1 MCLRSN
7 IYHHIF
13 YWSVKTLSLSLLVL
27 FDFIGTV
34 AFAISGAIIGIQKRM
49 DIFGVNIL
57 AIVTACG
64 GGVLRDIIMGS
75 FPPQMFINPFYVL
88 VAAIVANIVFG
99 IMYFHKGIP
108 QKFAGLYDRGLFV
121 FDTLGLA
128 AFMVDGVM
136 IGANFGYEDDLFL
149 LVFLG
154 FITGVGGG
162 VLRDVLSIQM
172 PAIFVK
178 HVYALPVIIG
188 GILMVIMHEIMGT
201 WNAAMIS
208 AFTLVLVMRWLARH
222 FLWNLPKVNL

>member
-1 MCLRSN
+1 M
-7 IYHHIF
+7 
-13 YWSVKTLSLSLLVL
+13 SVLLL
-27 FDFIGTV
+27 AIFDFIGTV
-34 AFAISGAIIGIQKRM
+34 AFAISGAITGIQKKM

-57 AIVTACG
+57 AIMTACG
-64 GGVLRDIIMGS
+64 GGLTRDIVMGN
-75 FPPQMFINPFYVL
+75 FPPKMFINPFYVL
-88 VAAIVANIVFG
+88 VAAIVANIVFF
-99 IMYFHKGIP
+99 IMFFHKGVP
-108 QKFAGLYDRGLFV
+108 EKFTGAFDKGLFIS
-121 FDTLGLA
+121 DTLGLA

-188 GILMVIMHEIMGT
+188 GIVMVTMHEIMHT
-201 WNAAMIS
+201 WNIAMIS
-208 AFTLVLVMRWLARH
+208 SFALVILLRVMARH
-222 FLWNLPKVNL
+222 YLWNLPKVQF

>member
-1 MCLRSN
+1 M
-7 IYHHIF
+7 
-13 YWSVKTLSLSLLVL
+13 SLSLLVI

-34 AFAISGAIIGIQKRM
+34 AFAVSGAITGIQKRM

-57 AIVTACG
+57 AILTACG
-64 GGVLRDIIMGS
+64 GGLTRDIIMGN

-88 VAAIVANIVFG
+88 VAAVVANIVFG

-108 QKFAGLYDRGLFV
+108 QKFSGLYDRGLFI
-121 FDTLGLA
+121 FDTVGLA

-162 VLRDVLSIQM
+162 VLRDVLSNQM

-188 GILMVIMHEIMGT
+188 GILMVIMHELLET
-201 WNAAMIS
+201 WNLAMVMS
-208 AFTLVLVMRWLARH
+208 FALVIVLRVMARH

>member
-1 MCLRSN
+1 MLLT
-7 IYHHIF
+7 IF
-13 YWSVKTLSLSLLVL
+13 DL
-27 FDFIGTV
+27 IGTV
-34 AFAISGAIIGIQKRM
+34 AFAISGAITGINKRM

-64 GGVLRDIIMGS
+64 GGLVRDIVMGD
-75 FPPQMFINPFYVL
+75 FPPKMFVDPFYVA
-88 VAAIVANIVFG
+88 VAAIVANIVFLV
-99 IMYFHKGIP
+99 MYFHRPIP
-108 QKFAGLYDRGLFV
+108 QKFAGLYDRGLFI

-136 IGANFGYEDDLFL
+136 IGANFGYEDDLFF

-188 GILMVIMHEIMGT
+188 GVLMVIIHEVTGA
-201 WNAAMIS
+201 WQAAMIC
-208 AFTLVLVMRWLARH
+208 AFLLVLLLRVMARH
-222 FLWNLPKVNL
+222 FLWNLPKVSI

>member
-1 MCLRSN
+1 MLLT
-7 IYHHIF
+7 IF
-13 YWSVKTLSLSLLVL
+13 DL
-27 FDFIGTV
+27 IGTV
-34 AFAISGAIIGIQKRM
+34 AFAISGAITGINKRM

-64 GGVLRDIIMGS
+64 GGLVRDIVMGD
-75 FPPQMFINPFYVL
+75 FPPKMFVDPFYVA
-88 VAAIVANIVFG
+88 VAAIVANIVFLV
-99 IMYFHKGIP
+99 MYFHRPIP
-108 QKFAGLYDRGLFV
+108 QKFAGLYDRGLFI

-136 IGANFGYEDDLFL
+136 IGANFGYEDDLFF

-188 GILMVIMHEIMGT
+188 GILMVIIHEVTGA
-201 WNAAMIS
+201 WQAAMIC
-208 AFTLVLVMRWLARH
+208 AFLLVLLLRVMARH
-222 FLWNLPKVNL
+222 FLWNLPKVSI

>member
-1 MCLRSN
+1 MS
-7 IYHHIF
+7 
-13 YWSVKTLSLSLLVL
+13 LVL
-27 FDFIGTV
+27 LSVFDFIGTV
-34 AFAISGAIIGIQKRM
+34 AFAISGAITGIQKRM

-64 GGVLRDIIMGS
+64 GGVVRDIIMGN
-75 FPPQMFINPFYVL
+75 FPPQMFLNPFYVA
-88 VAAIVANIVFG
+88 VAAIVANIVFI
-99 IMYFHKGIP
+99 IMYSRKEIP
-108 QKFAGLYDRGLFV
+108 QKFSGLYERGLFI

-136 IGANFGYEDDLFL
+136 IGANFGYEEDLFL

-154 FITGVGGG
+154 FVTGVGGG

-188 GILMVIMHEIMGT
+188 GILMVVMHEILGG
-201 WNAAMIS
+201 WNAAMVCGFS
-208 AFTLVLVMRWLARH
+208 LVIILRVLARH
-222 FLWNLPKVNL
+222 FLWNLPKVNVY

>member
-1 MCLRSN
+1 M
-7 IYHHIF
+7 
-13 YWSVKTLSLSLLVL
+13 SVSLLL
-27 FDFIGTV
+27 IFDFIGTV
-34 AFAISGAIIGIQKRM
+34 AFAISGAITGIQKRM

-57 AIVTACG
+57 AILTACG
-64 GGVLRDIIMGS
+64 GGLTRDIIMGN
-75 FPPQMFINPFYVL
+75 FPPQMFVNAFYVL

-99 IMYFHKGIP
+99 IMYFHRGIP
-108 QKFAGLYDRGLFV
+108 RKFSGLYDRGLFI

-136 IGANFGYEDDLFL
+136 IGANFGYEDDKFL

-162 VLRDVLSIQM
+162 VLRDVLSNQM

-188 GILMVIMHEIMGT
+188 GILMVIMHELMDS
-201 WNAAMIS
+201 WNLAMVVS
-208 AFTLVLVMRWLARH
+208 FALVIILRVLARH
-222 FLWNLPKVNL
+222 FLWNLPKVKLDSDGI

>member
-1 MCLRSN
+1 
-7 IYHHIF
+7 
-13 YWSVKTLSLSLLVL
+13 
-27 FDFIGTV
+27 
-34 AFAISGAIIGIQKRM
+34 M

-57 AIVTACG
+57 AILTACG
-64 GGVLRDIIMGS
+64 GGLTRDLIMGN
-75 FPPQMFINPFYVL
+75 FPPQMFINPFYVI
-88 VAAIVANIVFG
+88 VAAVVANIVFG

-108 QKFAGLYDRGLFV
+108 QKFSGLYDRGLFI

-136 IGANFGYEDDLFL
+136 IGANFGYEDNKFL

-162 VLRDVLSIQM
+162 VIRDVLSIQM

-188 GILMVIMHEIMGT
+188 GILMVVMHDIIGT
-201 WNAAMIS
+201 WNAAMLCS
-208 AFTLVLVMRWLARH
+208 FALVIILRVLARH
-222 FLWNLPKVNL
+222 FLWNLPKVKLENIE

>member
-1 MCLRSN
+1 M
-7 IYHHIF
+7 
-13 YWSVKTLSLSLLVL
+13 SVLLL
-27 FDFIGTV
+27 GFFDLIGTV
-34 AFAISGAIIGIQKRM
+34 AFAISGAITGIHKRM

-57 AIVTACG
+57 AIMTACG
-64 GGVLRDIIMGS
+64 GGLTRDIVMGN
-75 FPPQMFINPFYVL
+75 FPPQMFINPFYVI
-88 VAAIVANIVFG
+88 VAAIVANIVFS
-99 IMYFHKGIP
+99 IMYFKKGVP
-108 QKFAGLYDRGLFV
+108 EKFAGIYEKGLFI

-136 IGANFGYEDDLFL
+136 IGSNFGYDDDLFL

-188 GILMVIMHEIMGT
+188 GITMVALHEIMGT
-201 WNAAMIS
+201 WNIAMVS
-208 AFTLVLVMRWLARH
+208 SFALVILLRVMARH
-222 FLWNLPKVNL
+222 FLWNLPKVKY

>member
-1 MCLRSN
+1 M
-7 IYHHIF
+7 
-13 YWSVKTLSLSLLVL
+13 SLFLLAI

-34 AFAISGAIIGIQKRM
+34 AFAVSGAITGIQKRM

-57 AIVTACG
+57 AILTACG
-64 GGVLRDIIMGS
+64 GGLTRDIIMGN

-99 IMYFHKGIP
+99 IMFFHKGIP
-108 QKFAGLYDRGLFV
+108 QKFSGLYDRGLFI
-121 FDTLGLA
+121 FDTVGLA

-162 VLRDVLSIQM
+162 VLRDVLSNQM

-188 GILMVIMHEIMGT
+188 GILMVIMHELLGA
-201 WNAAMIS
+201 WNLAMVIS
-208 AFTLVLVMRWLARH
+208 FLLVIVLRVMARH

>member
-1 MCLRSN
+1 MS
-7 IYHHIF
+7 F
-13 YWSVKTLSLSLLVL
+13 LLL
-27 FDFIGTV
+27 GFFDFIGTV
-34 AFAISGAIIGIQKRM
+34 AFAISGAITGIHKRM

-57 AIVTACG
+57 AILTACG
-64 GGVLRDIIMGS
+64 GGLMRDIVMGN
-75 FPPQMFINPFYVL
+75 FPPQMFINPFYVI
-88 VAAIVANIVFG
+88 VAAIVANIVFL
-99 IMYFHKGIP
+99 IMLFKKGVP
-108 QKFAGLYDRGLFV
+108 MKFAGLYEKGLFLS
-121 FDTLGLA
+121 DTLGLA

-188 GILMVIMHEIMGT
+188 GITMVIIHEIMHT
-201 WNAAMIS
+201 WNAAMIFS
-208 AFTLVLVMRWLARH
+208 FALVILLRFMARH
-222 FLWNLPKVNL
+222 YRWNLPKVQF

>member
-1 MCLRSN
+1 M
-7 IYHHIF
+7 
-13 YWSVKTLSLSLLVL
+13 SLSLLVI

-34 AFAISGAIIGIQKRM
+34 AFAVSGAITGIQKRM

-57 AIVTACG
+57 AILTACG
-64 GGVLRDIIMGS
+64 GGLTRDIIMGN

-88 VAAIVANIVFG
+88 VAAVVANIVFG

-108 QKFAGLYDRGLFV
+108 QKFSGLYDRGLFI
-121 FDTLGLA
+121 FDTVGLA

-162 VLRDVLSIQM
+162 VLRDVLSNQM

-188 GILMVIMHEIMGT
+188 GILMVIMHELLGA
-201 WNAAMIS
+201 WNLAMVMS
-208 AFTLVLVMRWLARH
+208 FALVIVLRVMARH

>member
-1 MCLRSN
+1 M
-7 IYHHIF
+7 
-13 YWSVKTLSLSLLVL
+13 SVILLGI

-34 AFAISGAIIGIQKRM
+34 AFAISGAITGIHKKM

-57 AIVTACG
+57 AILTACG
-64 GGVLRDIIMGS
+64 GGLMRDIVMGN

-88 VAAIVANIVFG
+88 VAAIVANIVFF
-99 IMYFHKGIP
+99 IMYFHKGVP
-108 QKFAGLYDRGLFV
+108 DKFSGVYDRGLFV

-154 FITGVGGG
+154 FLTGVGGG
-162 VLRDVLSIQM
+162 VLRDILSIQM

-188 GILMVIMHEIMGT
+188 GIVMVIMHELMHT
-201 WNAAMIS
+201 WNIAMVLSFALVI
-208 AFTLVLVMRWLARH
+208 TLRVMARH
-222 FLWNLPKVNL
+222 FRWNLPKVKL

>member
-1 MCLRSN
+1 
-7 IYHHIF
+7 
-13 YWSVKTLSLSLLVL
+13 LSLSLLVI

-34 AFAISGAIIGIQKRM
+34 AFAVSGAITGIQKRM

-57 AIVTACG
+57 AILTACG
-64 GGVLRDIIMGS
+64 GGLTRDIIMGN

-88 VAAIVANIVFG
+88 VAAVVANIVFG

-108 QKFAGLYDRGLFV
+108 QKFSGLYDRGLFI
-121 FDTLGLA
+121 FDTVGLA

-162 VLRDVLSIQM
+162 VLRDVLSNQM

-188 GILMVIMHEIMGT
+188 GILMVIMHELLGA
-201 WNAAMIS
+201 WNLAMVMS
-208 AFTLVLVMRWLARH
+208 FALVIVLRVMARH

>member
-1 MCLRSN
+1 M
-7 IYHHIF
+7 
-13 YWSVKTLSLSLLVL
+13 SVLLL
-27 FDFIGTV
+27 AIFDFIGTV
-34 AFAISGAIIGIQKRM
+34 AFAISGAITGIQKKM

-57 AIVTACG
+57 AIMTACG
-64 GGVLRDIIMGS
+64 GGLTRDIVMGN
-75 FPPQMFINPFYVL
+75 FPPKMFINPFYVL
-88 VAAIVANIVFG
+88 VAAIVANIVFF
-99 IMYFHKGIP
+99 IMFFHKGVP
-108 QKFAGLYDRGLFV
+108 EKFTGAFDKGLFIS
-121 FDTLGLA
+121 DTLGLA

-188 GILMVIMHEIMGT
+188 GIVMVSMHEIMHT
-201 WNAAMIS
+201 WNIAMIS
-208 AFTLVLVMRWLARH
+208 SFALVILLRVMARH
-222 FLWNLPKVNL
+222 YLWNLPKVQF

>member
-1 MCLRSN
+1 M
-7 IYHHIF
+7 
-13 YWSVKTLSLSLLVL
+13 SLSLLVI

-34 AFAISGAIIGIQKRM
+34 AFAVSGAITGIQKRM

-57 AIVTACG
+57 AILTACG
-64 GGVLRDIIMGS
+64 GGLTRDIIMGN

-88 VAAIVANIVFG
+88 VAAVVANIVFG

-108 QKFAGLYDRGLFV
+108 QKFSGLYDRGLFI
-121 FDTLGLA
+121 FDTVGLA

-162 VLRDVLSIQM
+162 VLRDVLSNQM

-188 GILMVIMHEIMGT
+188 GILMVIMHELLGT
-201 WNAAMIS
+201 WNLAMVLS
-208 AFTLVLVMRWLARH
+208 FALVIVLRVMARH

>member
-1 MCLRSN
+1 M
-7 IYHHIF
+7 
-13 YWSVKTLSLSLLVL
+13 SLSLLVI

-34 AFAISGAIIGIQKRM
+34 AFAISGAITGIQKRM

-57 AIVTACG
+57 AILTACG
-64 GGVLRDIIMGS
+64 GGLTRDLIMGN
-75 FPPQMFINPFYVL
+75 FPPQMFINPFYVI
-88 VAAIVANIVFG
+88 VAAVVANIVFG

-108 QKFAGLYDRGLFV
+108 QKFSGLYDRGLFI

-136 IGANFGYEDDLFL
+136 IGANFGYEDNKFL

-154 FITGVGGG
+154 FRTGVGGG
-162 VLRDVLSIQM
+162 VIRDVLSIQM

-188 GILMVIMHEIMGT
+188 GILMVVMHDIIGT
-201 WNAAMIS
+201 WNAAMLCS
-208 AFTLVLVMRWLARH
+208 FALVIILRVLARH
-222 FLWNLPKVNL
+222 FLWNLPKVKLENFE

>member
-1 MCLRSN
+1 M
-7 IYHHIF
+7 
-13 YWSVKTLSLSLLVL
+13 SLSLLII

-34 AFAISGAIIGIQKRM
+34 AFAISGAITGIQKRM

-57 AIVTACG
+57 AILTACG
-64 GGVLRDIIMGS
+64 GGLTRDIIMGNY
-75 FPPQMFINPFYVL
+75 PPQMFINPFYVI

-108 QKFAGLYDRGLFV
+108 QKFSGLYDRGLFI
-121 FDTLGLA
+121 FDTVGLA

-136 IGANFGYEDDLFL
+136 IGANFGYEDNKFL

-178 HVYALPVIIG
+178 HVYALPVIVG
-188 GILMVIMHEIMGT
+188 GILMVATHDIMGT
-201 WNAAMIS
+201 WNVAMIS
-208 AFTLVLVMRWLARH
+208 SFALVIILRVLARH
-222 FLWNLPKVNL
+222 YLWNLPKVKLENYE

>member
-1 MCLRSN
+1 M
-7 IYHHIF
+7 
-13 YWSVKTLSLSLLVL
+13 SLSLLVI

-34 AFAISGAIIGIQKRM
+34 AFAVSGAITGIQKRM

-57 AIVTACG
+57 AILTACG
-64 GGVLRDIIMGS
+64 GGLTRDIIMGN

-88 VAAIVANIVFG
+88 VSAVVANIVFG

-108 QKFAGLYDRGLFV
+108 QKFSGLYDRGLFI
-121 FDTLGLA
+121 FDTVGLA

-162 VLRDVLSIQM
+162 VLRDVLSNQM

-188 GILMVIMHEIMGT
+188 GILMVIMHELLGT
-201 WNAAMIS
+201 WNLAMVLS
-208 AFTLVLVMRWLARH
+208 FALVIVLRVMARH